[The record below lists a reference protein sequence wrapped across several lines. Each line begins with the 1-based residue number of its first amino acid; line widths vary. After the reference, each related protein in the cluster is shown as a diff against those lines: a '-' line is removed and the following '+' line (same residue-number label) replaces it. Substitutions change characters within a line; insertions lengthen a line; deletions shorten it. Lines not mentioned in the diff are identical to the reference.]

1 MFTNLAN
8 IHLKNWLANSGN
20 VDATTM
26 HQVVEYKLSFCLYKK
41 WYDKLTQSR
50 MGVFS
55 MEDYIDTIV
64 ASVPLEMKNPDKD
77 WLTSGLLLLVRM
89 HQEPSKCPG

>member
-1 MFTNLAN
+1 
-8 IHLKNWLANSGN
+8 
-20 VDATTM
+20 M
-26 HQVVEYKLSFCLYKK
+26 HQVVEYKLFFCLYKK

-50 MGVFS
+50 MSVFS

-77 WLTSGLLLLVRM
+77 
-89 HQEPSKCPG
+89 